1 MSTDYQSIRRKN
13 LALLADQTGGRAAL
27 ARRCG
32 KTTQQISGMLQGQKG
47 FGERIA
53 RDIEQKLGLTPG
65 TLDLDTMPA
74 DVCSTADVLPMKP
87 PLAERITA
95 LEARKE
101 YALAEPLKVSKIRLI
116 EFDGEWLY
124 EQKIDTMEPA
134 ALRLMSVSSDSMEP
148 EILKGSTVVIDVSQR
163 SLLANGIF
171 AMAYSGAIFVHRVQV
186 LPGNKYLFM
195 SDNPRYQSLTI
206 DSLDGIFI
214 IGRVVLINNTHGA

>member
-1 MSTDYQSIRRKN
+1 MPNDYPSIRRKN
-13 LALLADQTGGRAAL
+13 LALLAEQTGGRAAL

-53 RDIEQKLGLTPG
+53 RDIEQKLGLEAG
-65 TLDLDTMPA
+65 TLDQETMVA
-74 DVCSTADVLPMKP
+74 SVCTSGEALPMRP

-101 YALAEPLKVSKIRLI
+101 YALAEPLKVSKIRVI

-124 EQKIDTMEPA
+124 EQQIDTAEPA
-134 ALRLMSVSSDSMEP
+134 ALRLMSVPSDSMEP
-148 EILKGSTVVIDVSQR
+148 VILKGSTVVIDVSQR

-171 AMAYSGAIFVHRVQV
+171 AIAYSGSIFIHRVQV
-186 LPGNKYLFM
+186 LPGHKYVFM
-195 SDNPRYQSLTI
+195 SDNPRYQALNL
-206 DSLDGIFI
+206 DSLDGVIVV
-214 IGRVVLINNTHGA
+214 GRVVLINNTHGA